1 MGVGVCGG
9 CGVAEGAEGGRVADR
24 LFVGQEPWEFWVA
37 NVLLGL
43 VWSSIRVHKR
53 FSVDKVFFSDASAF
67 FLQRLISASD
77 GFPVRGFSVSKK
89 GCNISDLTGFGLDSS
104 RKDLAASVDVVQC
117 SV

>member
-1 MGVGVCGG
+1 MVWGGGGG

-53 FSVDKVFFSDASAF
+53 FSVDSFLFGCVCLFSPETDF
-67 FLQRLISASD
+67 
-77 GFPVRGFSVSKK
+77 
-89 GCNISDLTGFGLDSS
+89 CE
-104 RKDLAASVDVVQC
+104 
-117 SV
+117 